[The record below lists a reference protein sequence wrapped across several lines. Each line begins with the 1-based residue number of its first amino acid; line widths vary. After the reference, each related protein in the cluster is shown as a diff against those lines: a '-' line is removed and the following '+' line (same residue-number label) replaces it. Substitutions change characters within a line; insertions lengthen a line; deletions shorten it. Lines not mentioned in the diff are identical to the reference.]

1 MNAEQFWDLV
11 NRTKARAGAQLYARI
26 STLNES
32 ESAVAKNAASVK
44 SINYARLSFISDG
57 GVGVFG
63 LLSILMALDILPF
76 HAPSLWAFVSLQLA
90 SMGMGLKIGFRNERG

>member
-1 MNAEQFWDLV
+1 ML
-11 NRTKARAGAQLYARI
+11 TYYGAKIERWLRRLSVA
-26 STLNES
+26 NES
-32 ESAVAKNAASVK
+32 ESAVAKNVPSVK
-44 SINYARLSFISDG
+44 GIRHARLSFISNV

-90 SMGMGLKIGFRNERG
+90 SMGMRLKIGFRNERG